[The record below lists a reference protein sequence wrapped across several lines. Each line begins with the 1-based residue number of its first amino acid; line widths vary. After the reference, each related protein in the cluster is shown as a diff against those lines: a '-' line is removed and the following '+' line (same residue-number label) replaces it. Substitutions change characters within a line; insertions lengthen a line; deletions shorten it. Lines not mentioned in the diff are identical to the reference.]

1 MERRATVLGG
11 DMRQVHLARLLQADG
26 WTVRTWGLEKGGG
39 IAPVPL
45 HQALEPTLVI
55 LPLPVSRDGTLY
67 LPLTDTA
74 LQADTLW
81 PRLRGDQLLLGGMTG
96 SLGQRLWL
104 EHGLTLLDYYQREE
118 VQLLNAVPTAEG
130 AIQRAMEATDTTVQ
144 GAACLITGYGRVGQ
158 ALARRLQALGAAV
171 TVAARSHGDLARAR
185 ADGLQA
191 LPYSEL
197 AGHMAAFAVI
207 FNTVPAQVLDAS
219 LLAETPPECA
229 LLELASPPG
238 GIHREAAEK
247 LKRRVI
253 DAPGLPGRTA
263 PRTAAEI
270 IQRSIYHILEERGE
284 AF

>member
-39 IAPVPL
+39 ISPVPL

-55 LPLPVSRDGTLY
+55 LPLPVSQGEALY
-67 LPLTDTA
+67 LPLTDAT
-74 LQADTLW
+74 LQAEALW

-130 AIQRAMEATDTTVQ
+130 AIQQAMEATDATVQ
-144 GAACLITGYGRVGQ
+144 DAACLITGYGRVGQ
-158 ALARRLQALGAAV
+158 ALARRLQALGAVV
-171 TVAARSHGDLARAR
+171 TVAARSRSDLARAQ
-185 ADGLQA
+185 ADGLGA

-197 AGHMAAFAVI
+197 TGHMAAFSVL
-207 FNTVPAQVLDAS
+207 FNTVPTQVLDAP
-219 LLAETPPECA
+219 LLAQTPPECV

-238 GIHREAAEK
+238 GIDRTAAQQ
-247 LKRRVI
+247 LHRRVI

-263 PRTAAEI
+263 PRTAAGI

-284 AF
+284 DF